1 MENLTKEQKKLF
13 NEFIANIKDE
23 NFFKKIEQLIEF
35 AKNNDIQKLL
45 GGITEIKKAYNGNK
59 EENQMSIIE
68 IIEDIKTSQNNIDD
82 IYWQIFDI
90 KVDDKSESS
99 ALNAI
104 KKAEEYAKKMKD
116 NYMKFYNQTD
126 SQGNTTEG
134 IISKLEQACNNIE
147 KNKDNIARFE
157 EFYNKIFVGIQADEN
172 GNGGKLSL
180 ENYLNQK
187 QDEIQNLINNKTADL
202 ENCLNNHS
210 NKLEQLYKNKE
221 KEIDELLPGATSTGL
236 AAAYQQEKEENLK
249 KIRWWNW
256 IFVGSIIAFIGVFA
270 FYSYLSFNENF
281 TLMSFFKT
289 LPLWIFSGFFT
300 YYSTKQIAE
309 HKRIASEYAY
319 KQRLN
324 QTYKGYE
331 TQIGKTDNDELKN
344 QLLKI
349 ILDSAEY
356 NPSVILDHKK
366 GEIPSVSAIEKLI
379 DMLPMDAVEKIKNYT
394 ETKLTKN

>member
-1 MENLTKEQKKLF
+1 MENLTEEQKKLF
-13 NEFIANIKDE
+13 NEFIASIQDDNS
-23 NFFKKIEQLIEF
+23 FKKIEQLIEF

-45 GGITEIKKAYNGNK
+45 ENIIEIKKTYDGNK

-68 IIEDIKTSQNNIDD
+68 IIEDIKTSQNNIDN

-90 KVDDKSESS
+90 EVDDKRESS
-99 ALNAI
+99 VLNEI

-116 NYMKFYNQTD
+116 DYMKFYNQTD

-147 KNKDNIARFE
+147 KNKDNIARLE
-157 EFYNKIFVGIQADEN
+157 EFYNKIFIGIQADKN

-202 ENCLNNHS
+202 ENCLNHHS
-210 NKLEQLYKNKE
+210 NKLEKLYKDKE
-221 KEIDELLPGATSTGL
+221 SEINTLLPGATSKGL
-236 AAAYQQEKEENLK
+236 AEAYQQEKEENIK
-249 KIRWWNW
+249 TISWWNR
-256 IFVGSIIAFIGVFA
+256 IFAVSIATFIGVFA
-270 FYSYLSFNENF
+270 LYFYLSFNESF
-281 TLMSFFKT
+281 TLMSFLKT

-331 TQIGKTDNDELKN
+331 IQIKETNNDALKN

-356 NPSVILDHKK
+356 NPSITLDKEK
-366 GEIPSVSAIEKLI
+366 GETPSLSFIEKLI
-379 DMLPMDAVEKIKNYT
+379 DRLPVDKLEKIKNYI
-394 ETKLTKN
+394 EGKLTKN

>member
-1 MENLTKEQKKLF
+1 MENLTEEQKKLF
-13 NEFIANIKDE
+13 NEFIANIKDD
-23 NFFKKIEQLIEF
+23 NSFKKIEQLIEF

-45 GGITEIKKAYNGNK
+45 GDITEIKEAYNGNK
-59 EENQMSIIE
+59 DKNQMSIIE
-68 IIEDIKTSQNNIDD
+68 IIEDIKISQKDIDN

-90 KVDDKSESS
+90 QADNKNESN
-99 ALNAI
+99 ALNEI
-104 KKAEEYAKKMKD
+104 KKAEEYANKMKD
-116 NYMKFYNQTD
+116 DYIKFYNQTD

-210 NKLEQLYKNKE
+210 NKLEQLYENKE
-221 KEIDELLPGATSTGL
+221 KEINALLPGATSAGL
-236 AAAYQQEKEENLK
+236 AAGYQQEKEENIK
-249 KIRWWNW
+249 KINQWNW
-256 IFVGSIIAFIGVFA
+256 IFVSSIFAFIGVFA
-270 FYSYLSFNENF
+270 LYFWLSFSEDF
-281 TLMSFFKT
+281 TYISLLKA
-289 LPLWIFSGFFT
+289 LPFWIFSGFFT

-331 TQIGKTDNDELKN
+331 TQIRKTDNDELKN

-379 DMLPMDAVEKIKNYT
+379 DMLPMGAVEKIKNYT
-394 ETKLTKN
+394 ETKLTKS